1 MTGGTLFKKSN
12 FCPKIQFWQSPNI
25 FTSFSHKIFWQF
37 FSWNQSC
44 QQLKCRKPRHFHEFF
59 NQKKPR
65 QFSQEIKVEYLDKK
79 MKISNSVAGKRS
91 WNLLGNKFDQL
102 FADFFRNIGNT
113 LNSKLLLSEDEKALL
128 AFGSTGMQPCANP
141 HRLSSQ
147 FFGQD
152 SKIVN
157 EMQTGFTLRLIHL
170 SNSILANGHVHLTIR
185 KDQF

>member
-1 MTGGTLFKKSN
+1 MKS
-12 FCPKIQFWQSPNI
+12 
-25 FTSFSHKIFWQF
+25 
-37 FSWNQSC
+37 
-44 QQLKCRKPRHFHEFF
+44 
-59 NQKKPR
+59 
-65 QFSQEIKVEYLDKK
+65 
-79 MKISNSVAGKRS
+79 SNSVAGKRS

-185 KDQF
+185 KDQFEFQYYLKLPSDVDYSWKIAKIGILKFWNFHEKNLVKMKGVLYYVA